1 MCTCAIAKWLYCPLC
16 QTLGPMARRDEPM
29 AICALIPAGAFAATE
44 ESAPT
49 KGKRVPGKWQ
59 LLQVSYNAVY
69 DETTVQ

>member
-1 MCTCAIAKWLYCPLC
+1 MPPHYQQDLD
-16 QTLGPMARRDEPM
+16 Q
-29 AICALIPAGAFAATE
+29 ALIPAGAFAATE